1 MSLGRLWS
9 ALKGH
14 TNKALEDAAD
24 TQAITILDQQ
34 IREAKQEIQQCG
46 QALHSIAAKRKMSEN
61 KVKSL
66 QADVEKYT
74 QSATDHAES
83 NHELALEC
91 AQRVGELDGLQSG
104 EQNILNSYVKNEST
118 LKSNLATAKNN
129 LRMLEQQVDQVKA
142 TQAVQKAQVAASTH
156 FSGGNSKVKTALDS
170 LERIKQ
176 KQAEKDA
183 ALDAASELAE
193 LETGSDLDTKLRNAG
208 GSAGGGSSA
217 DMLAKI
223 LAGKK

>member
-1 MSLGRLWS
+1 MSLGRLWT

-14 TNKALEDAAD
+14 TNKTLEDAAD
-24 TQAITILDQQ
+24 TQALTILDQQ

-46 QALHSIAAKRKMSEN
+46 QSLHSIAAKRKMSQN
-61 KVKSL
+61 KVDSFN
-66 QADVEKYT
+66 ADIGKYT
-74 QSATDHAES
+74 KSAAQHAES
-83 NHELALEC
+83 NHALALEC
-91 AQRVGELDGLQSG
+91 AQRVGELENLKAS
-104 EQNILNSYVKNEST
+104 EQNILDSYLKNESS
-118 LKSNLATAKNN
+118 LKSNLSTAKNN

-176 KQAEKDA
+176 KQAEREAQIDA
-183 ALDAASELAE
+183 SAELAE
-193 LETGSDLDTKLRNAG
+193 LETGSDLDAKLRNAN
-208 GSAGGGSSA
+208 GGGAGSSE

-223 LAGKK
+223 LAAKK

>member
-1 MSLGRLWS
+1 MSLGRLWQ

-24 TQAITILDQQ
+24 SQALTILDQQ
-34 IREAKQEIQQCG
+34 IREAKQEIQNCG
-46 QALHSIAAKRKMSEN
+46 QSLHSIAAKRKMSEN
-61 KVKSL
+61 KVASL
-66 QADVEKYT
+66 QADIDKYT
-74 QSATDHAES
+74 ASAVEHAET

-91 AQRVGELDGLQSG
+91 ADRVGELEDLKAS
-104 EQNILNSYVKNEST
+104 EQGILESYVKNEET
-118 LKSNLATAKNN
+118 LKKNLVTAKNN

-156 FSGGNSKVKTALDS
+156 FDGGNSKVKTALDS

-176 KQAEKDA
+176 KQAEKEA
-183 ALDAASELAE
+183 ALEAASELAE
-193 LETGSDLDTKLRNAG
+193 LETGSDLDAKLRKASSG
-208 GSAGGGSSA
+208 GASSSE
-217 DMLAKI
+217 DKLAKL

>member
-24 TQAITILDQQ
+24 SQALTILDQQ
-34 IREAKQEIQQCG
+34 IREAKKEIQQCG
-46 QALHSIAAKRKMSEN
+46 QSLHSIAAKRKLSEN
-61 KVKSL
+61 KVGSL
-66 QADVEKYT
+66 QADIDKYSR
-74 QSATDHAES
+74 SAAEHAES
-83 NHELALEC
+83 NRELALEC
-91 AQRVGELDGLQSG
+91 AQRVGELEGLKSS
-104 EQNILNSYVKNEST
+104 EESILASYIKNEGT

-142 TQAVQKAQVAASTH
+142 TEAVQKAQVAASTH
-156 FSGGNSKVKTALDS
+156 FDGGNSKVKTALDS

-183 ALDAASELAE
+183 AIEAASELAE
-193 LETGSDLDTKLRNAG
+193 LETGQDLDAKLRAAN
-208 GSAGGGSSA
+208 GSGSSSSE

-223 LAGKK
+223 LAKK

>member
-14 TNKALEDAAD
+14 TNKVLEDAAD
-24 TQAITILDQQ
+24 SQAITILDQQ

-46 QALHSIAAKRKMSEN
+46 QSLHSIAAKRKLSQN
-61 KVKSL
+61 KVDAL
-66 QADVEKYT
+66 QADIEKYS
-74 QSATDHAES
+74 QSAAEHAET
-83 NHELALEC
+83 NRELALEC
-91 AQRVGELDGLQSG
+91 AQRVGELEQLKASEQS
-104 EQNILNSYVKNEST
+104 ITDSYIKNEST

-129 LRMLEQQVDQVKA
+129 LRLLEQQVDQVKA
-142 TQAVQKAQVAASTH
+142 TQSVQKAQVAASTH
-156 FSGGNSKVKTALDS
+156 FDGGNSKVKTALDS

-183 ALDAASELAE
+183 ALEAASELAE
-193 LETGSDLDTKLRNAG
+193 LETGSDLDAKLRKASG
-208 GSAGGGSSA
+208 GSNSSE

>member
-1 MSLGRLWS
+1 MSLGRLWT

-14 TNKALEDAAD
+14 TNKTLEDAAD
-24 TQAITILDQQ
+24 TQALTILDQQ

-46 QALHSIAAKRKMSEN
+46 QSLHSIAAKRKMSQN
-61 KVKSL
+61 KVDSFN
-66 QADVEKYT
+66 ADIGKYT
-74 QSATDHAES
+74 ESAAQHAES
-83 NHELALEC
+83 NHALALEC
-91 AQRVGELDGLQSG
+91 AQRVGELENLKMS
-104 EQNILNSYVKNEST
+104 EQNILNSYLKNESS

-142 TQAVQKAQVAASTH
+142 TQAVQKAQMAASTH

-176 KQAEKDA
+176 KQAEREA
-183 ALDAASELAE
+183 AIEASAELAE
-193 LETGSDLDTKLRNAG
+193 LESGSDLDAKLRNAN
-208 GSAGGGSSA
+208 GGGTSSSE

-223 LAGKK
+223 LAAKK

>member
-1 MSLGRLWS
+1 MSLGRLWT

-24 TQAITILDQQ
+24 TQALTILDQQ

-46 QALHSIAAKRKMSEN
+46 KSLHAIAAKRKLSQN
-61 KVKSL
+61 KVDSFA
-66 QADVEKYT
+66 ADIERYSQGAVE
-74 QSATDHAES
+74 HAES
-83 NHELALEC
+83 NRELALEC
-91 AQRVGELDGLQSG
+91 AQRVGELEGLKASEQS
-104 EQNILNSYVKNEST
+104 ILDSYIKNEAA
-118 LKSNLATAKNN
+118 LKSNLSAAKNN

-142 TQAVQKAQVAASTH
+142 TAAVQKAQVAASTH
-156 FSGGNSKVKTALDS
+156 FDGGNSKVKTALDS

-183 ALDAASELAE
+183 ALDAAAELAE
-193 LETGSDLDTKLRNAG
+193 LETGSDLDAKLRA
-208 GSAGGGSSA
+208 AGGGGASSDE

>member
-14 TNKALEDAAD
+14 TNKSLEDAAD
-24 TQAITILDQQ
+24 SQALTILDQQ
-34 IREAKQEIQQCG
+34 IREARKDIQQCG
-46 QALHSIAAKRKMSEN
+46 QSLHSIAAKRKMAQN
-61 KVKSL
+61 KVVSFN
-66 QADVEKYT
+66 ADIEKYS
-74 QSATDHAES
+74 QSAAQHADT
-83 NHELALEC
+83 NRDLALEC
-91 AQRVGELDGLQSG
+91 AQRVGEIENLKVSEQSILD
-104 EQNILNSYVKNEST
+104 SYMKNENS

-142 TQAVQKAQVAASTH
+142 TQSVQKAQMAASTH
-156 FSGGNSKVKTALDS
+156 FDGGNSKVKTALDS

-176 KQAEKDA
+176 KQAEKEA
-183 ALDAASELAE
+183 SLDASAELAE
-193 LETGSDLDTKLRNAG
+193 IETGADLDNKLRQAS
-208 GSAGGGSSA
+208 GSGGGSGE

>member
-24 TQAITILDQQ
+24 SQALTILDQQ

-46 QALHSIAAKRKMSEN
+46 QSLHSIAAKRKMSEN

-66 QADVEKYT
+66 TADMDKYT
-74 QSATDHAES
+74 QSAAEHAES
-83 NHELALEC
+83 NRELALEC
-91 AQRVGELDGLQSG
+91 AQRVGELEGLKNS
-104 EQNILNSYVKNEST
+104 EESILGSYVKNEST
-118 LKSNLATAKNN
+118 LKSNLANAKNN

-156 FSGGNSKVKTALDS
+156 LDGGNSKVKTALDS

-183 ALDAASELAE
+183 AIEAASELAE
-193 LETGSDLDTKLRNAG
+193 IETGNDLDAKLRAAG
-208 GSAGGGSSA
+208 GSGGGSSE

-223 LAGKK
+223 LANKK

>member
-24 TQAITILDQQ
+24 SQALTILDQQ

-46 QALHSIAAKRKMSEN
+46 QSLHSIAAKRKMSEN
-61 KVKSL
+61 KVASL
-66 QADVEKYT
+66 QADIDKYSK
-74 QSATDHAES
+74 SAAEHAET
-83 NHELALEC
+83 NRDLALEC
-91 AQRVGELDGLQSG
+91 AQRVGELEGLKTS
-104 EQNILNSYVKNEST
+104 EESILASYVKNEST
-118 LKSNLATAKNN
+118 LKKNLSAAKNN

-156 FSGGNSKVKTALDS
+156 FDGGNSKVKTALDS

-183 ALDAASELAE
+183 AIEAASELAE
-193 LETGSDLDTKLRNAG
+193 LESGNDLDAKLRNAG
-208 GSAGGGSSA
+208 GGSNSSE

>member
-1 MSLGRLWS
+1 MSLGRLWT

-14 TNKALEDAAD
+14 TNKTLEDAAD
-24 TQAITILDQQ
+24 TQALTILDQQ

-46 QALHSIAAKRKMSEN
+46 QSLHSIAAKRKMSQN
-61 KVKSL
+61 KVDSFNG
-66 QADVEKYT
+66 DIEKYT
-74 QSATDHAES
+74 QSATQHAES

-91 AQRVGELDGLQSG
+91 AQRVGELENLKVS
-104 EQNILNSYVKNEST
+104 EQGILDSYLKNENT
-118 LKSNLATAKNN
+118 LKSNISTAKNN

-142 TQAVQKAQVAASTH
+142 TQAVQKAQIAASTH

-176 KQAEKDA
+176 KQAEKEA
-183 ALDAASELAE
+183 AIEAAEELAE
-193 LETGSDLDTKLRNAG
+193 LETGSDLDAKLRNAN
-208 GSAGGGSSA
+208 GGGTSSSE

>member
-1 MSLGRLWS
+1 MSLGRLWT

-14 TNKALEDAAD
+14 TNKTLEDAAD
-24 TQAITILDQQ
+24 TQALTILDQQ
-34 IREAKQEIQQCG
+34 IREAKKEIQQCG
-46 QALHSIAAKRKMSEN
+46 QSLHSIAAKRKMSQN
-61 KVKSL
+61 KVDSFN
-66 QADVEKYT
+66 ADIEKYT
-74 QSATDHAES
+74 QSATQHAES

-91 AQRVGELDGLQSG
+91 AQRVGELENLKAS
-104 EQNILNSYVKNEST
+104 EQGILDSYLKNEST
-118 LKSNLATAKNN
+118 LKSNLSTAKNN

-170 LERIKQ
+170 LERIKL
-176 KQAEKDA
+176 KQAEKEA
-183 ALDAASELAE
+183 AIEAASELAE
-193 LETGSDLDTKLRNAG
+193 LESGSDLDAKIRAAN
-208 GSAGGGSSA
+208 GGGSSSSE

>member
-24 TQAITILDQQ
+24 TQALTILDQQ

-46 QALHSIAAKRKMSEN
+46 QSLHSIAAKRKMSQN
-61 KVKSL
+61 KVAAQ
-66 QADVEKYT
+66 QADIEKYS
-74 QSATDHAES
+74 QSAAEHAES
-83 NHELALEC
+83 NRELALEC
-91 AQRVGELDGLQSG
+91 AQRVGEIQNLQAS
-104 EQNILNSYVKNEST
+104 EENILASYLKNENT

-156 FSGGNSKVKTALDS
+156 FNGGNSKVKTALDS

-176 KQAEKDA
+176 KQAEKEA
-183 ALDAASELAE
+183 ALEAASELAE
-193 LETGSDLDTKLRNAG
+193 IETGSDLDNKLRNAG
-208 GSAGGGSSA
+208 GGGSSSSE

>member
-1 MSLGRLWS
+1 MSLGRLWT

-14 TNKALEDAAD
+14 TNKTLEDAAD
-24 TQAITILDQQ
+24 TQALTILDQQ
-34 IREAKQEIQQCG
+34 IREAKKEIQQCG
-46 QALHSIAAKRKMSEN
+46 QSLHSIAAKRKMSQN
-61 KVKSL
+61 KVDSFN
-66 QADVEKYT
+66 ADIEKYT
-74 QSATDHAES
+74 QSATEHAES

-91 AQRVGELDGLQSG
+91 AQRVGERESRKSSEQGILD
-104 EQNILNSYVKNEST
+104 SYLKNEST
-118 LKSNLATAKNN
+118 LKSNLSTAKNN

-170 LERIKQ
+170 LERIKL
-176 KQAEKDA
+176 KQAEKEA
-183 ALDAASELAE
+183 AIEAASELAE
-193 LETGSDLDTKLRNAG
+193 LESGSDLDAKIRAAN
-208 GSAGGGSSA
+208 GGGSSSSE

>member
-24 TQAITILDQQ
+24 SQAITILDQQ
-34 IREAKQEIQQCG
+34 IREAKKEIQQCG
-46 QALHSIAAKRKMSEN
+46 QSLHSIAAKRKLSQN
-61 KVKSL
+61 KVASL
-66 QADVEKYT
+66 QADIDKYS
-74 QSATDHAES
+74 QSAAEHAET
-83 NHELALEC
+83 NRELALEC
-91 AQRVGELDGLQSG
+91 AQRVGELEQLKAS
-104 EQNILNSYVKNEST
+104 EQNITDSYVKNENT

-142 TQAVQKAQVAASTH
+142 TESVQKAQVAASTH

-193 LETGSDLDTKLRNAG
+193 LETGSDLDAKIRQ
-208 GSAGGGSSA
+208 AGGGANNSSE

>member
-1 MSLGRLWS
+1 MSLGRLWT

-14 TNKALEDAAD
+14 TNKSLEDAAD
-24 TQAITILDQQ
+24 TQALTILDQQ
-34 IREAKQEIQQCG
+34 IREAKKEIEQCG
-46 QALHSIAAKRKMSEN
+46 QSLHSIAAKRKMSQN
-61 KVKSL
+61 KVGSFE
-66 QADVEKYT
+66 ADIEKYS
-74 QSATDHAES
+74 QSAAQHAES
-83 NHELALEC
+83 NRELALEC
-91 AQRVGELDGLQSG
+91 ATRVGELENLKAS
-104 EQNILNSYVKNEST
+104 EQNILDSYLKNENT
-118 LKSNLATAKNN
+118 LKSNLSTAKNN

-142 TQAVQKAQVAASTH
+142 TEAVQKAQVAASTH

-176 KQAEKDA
+176 KQAEKEA

-193 LETGSDLDTKLRNAG
+193 IETGSDLDNKIRQAN
-208 GSAGGGSSA
+208 GGGAGSSE

>member
-1 MSLGRLWS
+1 MSLGKLWS

-24 TQAITILDQQ
+24 SQALTVLDQE
-34 IREAKQEIQQCG
+34 IREAKKEIQQCG
-46 QALHSIAAKRKMSEN
+46 QSLHSIAAKRKMSQN
-61 KVKSL
+61 KVDSL
-66 QADVEKYT
+66 NADIQKY
-74 QSATDHAES
+74 SASAAEHAES

-91 AQRVGELDGLQSG
+91 AQRVGELENLKASEQS
-104 EQNILNSYVKNEST
+104 ILDSYLKNENM
-118 LKSNLATAKNN
+118 LKSNLSTAKNN

-156 FSGGNSKVKTALDS
+156 FDGGNSKVKTALDS

-183 ALDAASELAE
+183 ALEAASELAE
-193 LETGSDLDTKLRNAG
+193 LESGSDLDAKLRKAG
-208 GSAGGGSSA
+208 GTAGGGSNE

-223 LAGKK
+223 LAAKK